1 MPRTHLPPA
10 FFITSRNLRQ
20 QAPAAKRSLR
30 GRCAI
35 VASLAGVAAVVASAF
50 APSPSF
56 AQAVSDWPK
65 HPIRVIV
72 PFPASGATDLV
83 ARVVAQRVS
92 QDIGQQ
98 LVIDN
103 RPGAGG
109 TIGTAEAAKAPA
121 DGYTLLFTTSST
133 HAISPHLMPKLAYK
147 ADKDFTP
154 IAHAADAASVLLVT
168 PSLPVKNVQELITY
182 AKAHPG
188 KLNYA
193 TSGNGTLVHL
203 NTAAF
208 AAQSGVKL
216 THVPYKGT
224 AQSISDLATGQVHI
238 LFDSIPT
245 GMPHVNSGRL
255 RALAVTSDQRS
266 SLAPEL
272 PTVAETGL
280 PGYSSV
286 TWFGVY
292 GPAGL
297 KPEIVEKVNAAFNK
311 AIQNP
316 EVAANLAKLGAE
328 PAKPGTPEQFATMV
342 KADSARWAKVIKDNH
357 ITLE

>member
-1 MPRTHLPPA
+1 MPARFTVS
-10 FFITSRNLRQ
+10 TMRRQ
-20 QAPAAKRSLR
+20 WFQAAA
-30 GRCAI
+30 A
-35 VASLAGVAAVVASAF
+35 LAGGLLALPALAQSEAAW
-50 APSPSF
+50 PNR
-56 AQAVSDWPK
+56 AV
-65 HPIRVIV
+65 RVIV

-92 QDIGQQ
+92 QELGQS

-109 TIGTAEAAKAPA
+109 TIGAAEAAKAAA

-133 HAISPHLMPKLAYK
+133 HAISPHLMPRLSYK
-147 ADKDFTP
+147 ADKDFSP
-154 IAHAADAASVLLVT
+154 IAHTADAASVLLVT
-168 PSLPVKNVQELITY
+168 PSLPVKSVQELIAH
-182 AKAHPG
+182 AKANPG

-193 TSGNGTLVHL
+193 TSGNGTIVHL

-208 AAQSGVKL
+208 AAQAGIQL

-224 AQSISDLATGQVHI
+224 AQSITDLAAGQVHL

-245 GMPHVNSGRL
+245 GMPHVASGRL
-255 RALAVTSDQRS
+255 RALAVTGDKRS
-266 SLAPEL
+266 TLAPNL
-272 PTVAETGL
+272 PTVAESGL

-292 GPAGL
+292 GPAGM
-297 KPEIVEKVNAAFNK
+297 KPELVARINQTFNR
-311 AIQNP
+311 AIQSP
-316 EVAANLAKLGAE
+316 EVIASLAKQGVE
-328 PAKPGTPEQFATMV
+328 PAKAQTPAQFAAMV
-342 KADSARWAKVIKDNH
+342 QADSARWAKVIKDNH